1 MQQLTCRIRQHYN
14 ILAPLYYG
22 LWGRHVH
29 HGYWDDSTDTAT
41 PAAAQERLITEL
53 ASFAGH
59 GTPQQVLDVGC
70 GFGGSLLWF
79 ASNTPA
85 HGIGMTLSPVQCL
98 VGRLAAQRRGVRG
111 RMQIH
116 VADAQQPWPLPD
128 ASVDMVWCVE
138 CSEHLADRGHF
149 AREAWRVLKPGGVLA
164 LAAWLAGDE
173 QTPEAVALRQAVEQS
188 MLCYP
193 FDTAA
198 AYIAHLEVAGF
209 ANTQHRNI
217 TTHVLRTWDIC
228 LQLRE
233 RPGLPLLSR
242 LLHGDIQRFARS
254 FDWLRDAYQQGAMEY
269 GLFRAQKQAPR
280 RAPSAT

>member
-1 MQQLTCRIRQHYN
+1 MQQLTYRIRQHYN
-14 ILAPLYYG
+14 VLAPFYYG

-29 HGYWDDSTDTAT
+29 HGYWDDSSDTAP
-41 PAAAQERLITEL
+41 PAAAQERLVAEL
-53 ASFAGH
+53 ATFAGH
-59 GTPQQVLDVGC
+59 SAPQQVLDVGC

-79 ASNTPA
+79 ATHA
-85 HGIGMTLSPVQCL
+85 QAQGIGMTLSPVQCL
-98 VGRLAAQRRGVRG
+98 VGRLAVQRQQLQERV
-111 RMQIH
+111 QIH

-173 QTPEAVALRQAVEQS
+173 QTPEAAALRQAVEQS

-198 AYIAHLEVAGF
+198 AYIEHLSAAGF
-209 ANTQHRNI
+209 ADMQHRTI

-228 LQLRE
+228 IELRE
-233 RPGLPLLSR
+233 RPGLPLLST
-242 LLHGDIQRFARS
+242 LLRGDIQRFARS
-254 FDWLRDAYQQGAMEY
+254 FDWLRAAYQQGAMEY
-269 GLFRAQKQAPR
+269 GLFRARKPEPGQTL
-280 RAPSAT
+280 SAA